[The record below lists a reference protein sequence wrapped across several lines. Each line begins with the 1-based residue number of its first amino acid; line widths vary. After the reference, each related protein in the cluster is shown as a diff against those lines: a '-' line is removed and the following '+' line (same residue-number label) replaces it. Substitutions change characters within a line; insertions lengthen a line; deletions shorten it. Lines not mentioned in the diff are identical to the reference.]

1 MMLLK
6 QGTGWRIRLYIPTK
20 AWLGLFTSFALSKFQ
35 SITQDCKKGTTEA
48 RHPWHQSAS
57 IPRSRTSQCF
67 TKKQSPGG
75 TRIKRASSLGA
86 QQETHTITSNSEEGH
101 KRITLTQ
108 TGNYPLVLTPVLKRA
123 KDGKQPTEADSSAPK
138 FFDKRWKNGTWDLN
152 MFVKRGKMDWHAV
165 IFAGQT
171 GSVACKAALFITVI
185 GVVFFRRKEDL
196 QRLAEEATFSDKQ
209 WQASWQDQ
217 NDRSGASD

>member
-1 MMLLK
+1 MSCTDRSRCRAWGFEVPMMLLK

-152 MFVKRGKMDWHAV
+152 MFVKHGKMDWHAV
-165 IFAGQT
+165 IFAGEKVISRICFEPIHVINVGIFHVLYGGCLGE
-171 GSVACKAALFITVI
+171 GSLC
-185 GVVFFRRKEDL
+185 
-196 QRLAEEATFSDKQ
+196 
-209 WQASWQDQ
+209 
-217 NDRSGASD
+217 